1 MVWCLGGY
9 WLVFGWP
16 DRWWFGVWV
25 VVVIGDW
32 CLGSRFFLF
41 CWWLLGCVWWWGG
54 DCCWFAREIEK
65 NRRDRD
71 RERKEIEK

>member
-1 MVWCLGGY
+1 MAGLVMVWCLGDY

-32 CLGSRFFLF
+32 CLGSRFFFVLLVVVGVCVVVRWWVAELLF
-41 CWWLLGCVWWWGG
+41 LMWWLL
-54 DCCWFAREIEK
+54 
-65 NRRDRD
+65 
-71 RERKEIEK
+71 ER